1 MNGFIH
7 NGNTLSY
14 SNINI
19 LNPVKYT
26 EDISKKAL
34 IVISLADDVQEEIEC
49 LYEFVPEVDH
59 HFVVLDKIGEGKCYC
74 IQFLL
79 INILPKFLNFWG

>member
-1 MNGFIH
+1 MNGFIY

-26 EDISKKAL
+26 KDISKKAL
-34 IVISLADDVQEEIEC
+34 IVIFFADDVQEEIEC

-74 IQFLL
+74 IQFHHRD
-79 INILPKFLNFWG
+79 ICS